1 MNATKSTTRPEPLL
15 WLSDSRGVYIPR
27 DFAASFN
34 DRSKA
39 VAGVSAEDWA
49 VLDAGPDHALY
60 WDAWTDVGADAVVT
74 DEHGHTYFVWQ
85 DGDCWLIPTGMEW
98 QDGADF
104 FAWPEDDAEEE
115 EG

>member
-27 DFAASFN
+27 DFAKSFN
-34 DRSKA
+34 DRDKA
-39 VAGVSAEDWA
+39 VAGVSAEDWDI
-49 VLDAGPDHALY
+49 LEAGPDHDLY
-60 WDAWTDVGADAVVT
+60 WDAWVDVGNNATVT
-74 DEHGHTYFVWQ
+74 DENGHKYFVYQ
-85 DGDCWLIPTGMEW
+85 DGDCWLIPVGMEW

-115 EG
+115 G